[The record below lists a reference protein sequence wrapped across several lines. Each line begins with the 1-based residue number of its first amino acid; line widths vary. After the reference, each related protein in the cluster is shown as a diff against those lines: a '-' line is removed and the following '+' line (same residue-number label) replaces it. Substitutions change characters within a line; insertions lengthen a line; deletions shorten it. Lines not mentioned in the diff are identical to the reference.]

1 MELQQ
6 YKAEDFILNDSFVRY
21 CLRSNDTDVQFWE
34 NWLQRYPHKQA
45 EVDKAREWV
54 FILGLRLTPEEK
66 EVEFQ
71 SLRQRISAI
80 TPATEE
86 PPAATPVI
94 HLRSRWKTIFRI
106 SAAAILILVAATW
119 LRKATSPGSKGTGT
133 ADYALF
139 EAGDSIRKT
148 IVLADGSRVILN
160 THSKLKVPAAYNV
173 TERQLF
179 LEGEAYFEVAGT
191 AAKPFIVT
199 ANQLAIKALGT
210 SFKVRAYTFDT
221 ATCVAL
227 VNGRVRVSDM
237 VQETNVTELE
247 PGQQLSG
254 SPRHHTFARTTF
266 DINRELNWR
275 SGKLIFED
283 ASLTDIAATLEY
295 WYGIKVH
302 LTPGKYKPIRFNGIF
317 VNKSVNEVLSAI
329 CFVNGLYVR
338 EKDQALYIQAHP

>member
-34 NWLQRYPHKQA
+34 NWLLRYPHKQA
-45 EVDKAREWV
+45 EVDKAREWI
-54 FILGLRLTPEEK
+54 FMLGLRLTPEEK
-66 EVEFQ
+66 EAEFQ
-71 SLRQRISAI
+71 SLQEHISTI

-86 PPAATPVI
+86 PLIATSVVAI
-94 HLRSRWKTIFRI
+94 RSRWKTIFRI
-106 SAAAILILVAATW
+106 SAAAILLLATVTW
-119 LRKATSPGSKGTGT
+119 LRKTTHSDSTGTGA

-139 EAGDSIRKT
+139 EAGDSIRKA

-173 TERQLF
+173 TQRQLF
-179 LEGEAYFEVAGT
+179 LEGEAYFEVAAV
-191 AAKPFIVT
+191 AAKPFVVT

-210 SFKVRAYTFDT
+210 AFKVRAYAFDT
-221 ATCVAL
+221 ATYVAL
-227 VNGRVRVSDM
+227 VNGRVRVVDTAQATSAM
-237 VQETNVTELE
+237 ELA

-254 SPRHHTFARTTF
+254 VPHRNTFVRTTF
-266 DINRELNWR
+266 DMNRELNWR

-295 WYGIKVH
+295 WYGVKVH

-317 VNKSVNEVLSAI
+317 VNKSVHEVLSAI
-329 CFVNGLYVR
+329 CFVNGLYVK
-338 EKDQALYIQAHP
+338 EKDQALYIQANP